1 MAIIGSGFAGIG
13 MAIRLKRMGVASL
26 TVYEAAADIGG
37 TWRDNDYPGAACD
50 IPSHLY
56 SFSFAPNP
64 SWSRTFGSQREILDY
79 LKRCAREHGIEPL
92 IRCNARV
99 AKARFD
105 DDARVWRLDIVTT
118 PDGADA
124 SIHEAHH
131 AQEPYGSSTARADA
145 AASGTAN
152 AEHHH
157 ATCETVEAD
166 IVIAANGPL
175 SRPALPDITGIERF
189 RGALFHSA
197 RWDRDYPFEGKTVAV
212 IGTGA
217 SAVQFIPHLQRRA
230 TRLCVF
236 QRTAPWIMPRPDRPI
251 GQNTQ
256 RAFRWLPFA
265 QRIARWAIYWRHEA
279 RALAFIVNPKWMRA
293 PMRFSASYL
302 ARRVQDPALRAKLTP
317 DTVLGC
323 KRVLLSSDYYPALTQ
338 PNVDVVALPIR
349 EIVEDGL
356 VTDDG
361 RHWPADAIVCGTGF
375 QVADAGAPFPI
386 IGAHGADLDARWRAN
401 GPQAYLGTSIA
412 GFPNFFMMIGPN
424 TGLGHNSMVYMIESH
439 IAYIAGCLRMLC
451 RRGARTMQVR
461 EDVEHAYNERLQNA
475 FRGTVWM
482 SGCRSWYLS
491 KRGRNTALWPGFTFA
506 FRRLTRRVKADD
518 YRFGD

>member
-1 MAIIGSGFAGIG
+1 MTRSSKIPLRVAIIGSGFAGIG

-26 TVYEAAADIGG
+26 TVYEAASDIGG

-64 SWSRTFGSQREILDY
+64 SWSRTFASQREIFDY
-79 LKRCAREHGIEPL
+79 LKRCARDHGVEPL

-105 DDARVWRLDIVTT
+105 DEAKVWRLDIVATNN
-118 PDGADA
+118 GA
-124 SIHEAHH
+124 H
-131 AQEPYGSSTARADA
+131 AP
-145 AASGTAN
+145 N
-152 AEHHH
+152 AEHHRV
-157 ATCETVEAD
+157 TSETVEVD

-175 SRPALPDITGIERF
+175 SRPALPDIAGIARF
-189 RGALFHSA
+189 RGPLFHSA
-197 RWDRDYPFEGKTVAV
+197 RWNHDYSLEGKTIAV

-217 SAVQFIPHLQRRA
+217 SAVQFIPHLQRHAARV
-230 TRLCVF
+230 CVF
-236 QRTAPWIMPRPDRPI
+236 QRTPPWIMPRPDRAISPLA
-251 GQNTQ
+251 Q
-256 RAFRWLPFA
+256 RAFRWLPLA
-265 QRIARWAIYWRHEA
+265 QRIARWTLYWRHEA
-279 RALAFIVNPKWMRA
+279 RALAFIVNPKWMQA
-293 PMRFSASYL
+293 PMRFATSYL
-302 ARRVQDPALRAKLTP
+302 ARRVKDPALRAKLTP
-317 DTVLGC
+317 DYLLGC

-338 PNVDVVALPIR
+338 PNVDVVTTPIR
-349 EIVEDGL
+349 EIVDDGL

-361 RHWPADAIVCGTGF
+361 RHWPVDAIVCGTGF
-375 QVADAGAPFPI
+375 DVADTGAPFPI
-386 IGAHGADLDARWRAN
+386 VGAHGADLDARWRAE
-401 GPQAYLGTSIA
+401 GPRAYLGTNIA

-439 IAYIAGCLRMLC
+439 IAYIARCLRTLC
-451 RRGARTMQVR
+451 RRGARTMDVR
-461 EDVEHAYNERLQNA
+461 EDMEIAYNERLQHA

-491 KRGRNTALWPGFTFA
+491 KRGRNTTLWPGFTFA

>member
-1 MAIIGSGFAGIG
+1 MTRSCKIPLRVAIVGSGFAGIG
-13 MAIRLKRMGVASL
+13 MAIRLKQMGVASL
-26 TVYEAAADIGG
+26 TVYEAAGDIGG

-79 LKRCAREHGIEPL
+79 LKRCARDHGVEPL

-99 AKARFD
+99 TKARFD
-105 DDARVWRLDIVTT
+105 DDARVWHLDIATA
-118 PDGADA
+118 PDG
-124 SIHEAHH
+124 
-131 AQEPYGSSTARADA
+131 ST
-145 AASGTAN
+145 
-152 AEHHH
+152 H
-157 ATCETVEAD
+157 ETVEAD
-166 IVIAANGPL
+166 VVIAANGPL
-175 SRPALPDITGIERF
+175 SRPAMPGIAGIERF
-189 RGALFHSA
+189 GGALFHSA
-197 RWDRDYPFEGKTVAV
+197 RWDHTYPFEGKTVAV

-230 TRLCVF
+230 ARLCVF
-236 QRTAPWIMPRPDRPI
+236 QRTPPWIMPRPDRTISPHAQ
-251 GQNTQ
+251 G
-256 RAFRWLPFA
+256 AFRWLPLA
-265 QRIARWAIYWRHEA
+265 QQIARWMIYWRHEA
-279 RALAFIVNPKWMRA
+279 RALAFIVNTQWMQG
-293 PMRFSASYL
+293 PMRFSTSYL
-302 ARRVQDPALRAKLTP
+302 ARRVQDPVLRAKLTP
-317 DTVLGC
+317 NYLLGC

-338 PNVDVVALPIR
+338 PNVDVVTTPIR

-361 RHWPADAIVCGTGF
+361 RHWPVDAIVCGTGF

-439 IAYIAGCLRMLC
+439 MAYSARSLRRLC
-451 RRGARTMQVR
+451 ERGARTREVR
-461 EDVEHAYNERLQNA
+461 ETVEHAYNERLQNA

-491 KRGRNTALWPGFTFA
+491 KRGRNTTLWPGFSFA
-506 FRRLTRRVKADD
+506 FRRLTRRVKANH

>member
-1 MAIIGSGFAGIG
+1 MTRSSKIALRVAIVGSGFAGIG
-13 MAIRLKRMGVASL
+13 MAIRLRQMGVAEL
-26 TVYEAAADIGG
+26 TVYEAAPEIGG

-79 LKRCAREHGIEPL
+79 LKRCARDHGIEPS

-99 AKARFD
+99 VKARFD
-105 DDARVWRLDIVTT
+105 DEARVWRLDIATT
-118 PDGADA
+118 SGASDGTKGANGQSDGG
-124 SIHEAHH
+124 
-131 AQEPYGSSTARADA
+131 EPSRPTTKQPPQPTY
-145 AASGTAN
+145 
-152 AEHHH
+152 
-157 ATCETVEAD
+157 ETVEAD

-175 SRPALPDITGIERF
+175 SRPALPDIVGIERF

-197 RWDRDYPFEGKTVAV
+197 RWDHAYPLEGKTVAV

-230 TRLCVF
+230 ARLAVF
-236 QRTAPWIMPRPDRPI
+236 QRTPPWIMPRPDRPI
-251 GQNTQ
+251 GRFAQ
-256 RAFRWLPFA
+256 RAFRWFPLA
-265 QRIARWAIYWRHEA
+265 QRLARWSIYWRHEA
-279 RALAFIVNPKWMRA
+279 RALAFIVHPKWMQA
-293 PMRFSASYL
+293 PMRFAASYL
-302 ARRVQDPALRAKLTP
+302 ERRVKDPALRAKLTP
-317 DTVLGC
+317 NYLLGC

-338 PNVDVVALPIR
+338 PNVDIVTVPIR
-349 EIVEDGL
+349 EMVADGL
-356 VTDDG
+356 VTEDG
-361 RHWPADAIVCGTGF
+361 RHWPVDAIVCGTGF

-386 IGAHGADLDARWRAN
+386 VGARGAELDALWRAD
-401 GPQAYLGTSIA
+401 GPYAYLGTSIA

-439 IAYIAGCLRMLC
+439 IAYIARCLRTLC
-451 RRGARTMQVR
+451 RRGARTMEVR
-461 EDVEHAYNERLQNA
+461 EEAQQAYNARIQDA

-491 KRGRNTALWPGFTFA
+491 KRGRNTTLWPGFTFA
-506 FRRLTRRVKADD
+506 FRRLTRRASADD

>member
-1 MAIIGSGFAGIG
+1 VTRSCKIPLRVAIIGSGFAGIG
-13 MAIRLKRMGVASL
+13 MAIRLRRMGVASL
-26 TVYEAAADIGG
+26 TVYEAASEIGG

-56 SFSFAPNP
+56 SFSFAPNAD
-64 SWSRTFGSQREILDY
+64 WSRTFGSQREILDY
-79 LKRCAREHGIEPL
+79 LKRCARDHGIEPS

-99 AKARFD
+99 AQARFD

-118 PDGADA
+118 PHDRDA
-124 SIHEAHH
+124 SKD
-131 AQEPYGSSTARADA
+131 SSVSNTT
-145 AASGTAN
+145 GP
-152 AEHHH
+152 HCPP
-157 ATCETVEAD
+157 CETVEAD

-175 SRPALPDITGIERF
+175 SRPALPAIAGIERF

-197 RWDRDYPFEGKTVAV
+197 RWNHRYRFEGKTVAV

-230 TRLCVF
+230 ARLCVF
-236 QRTAPWIMPRPDRPI
+236 QRTPPWVMPRPDRAI
-251 GQNTQ
+251 GPYMQ
-256 RAFRWLPFA
+256 RAFRWFPFA
-265 QRIARWAIYWRHEA
+265 QRVARWSIYWRHEA
-279 RALAFIVNPKWMRA
+279 RALAFIGHPNWMRA
-293 PMRFSASYL
+293 PMRFAISYL
-302 ARRVQDPALRAKLTP
+302 ERRVKDPVLRAKLTP
-317 DTVLGC
+317 NYLLGC

-338 PNVDVVALPIR
+338 ANVDVVTTPIR

-356 VTDDG
+356 VTVDG
-361 RHWPADAIVCGTGF
+361 RHWPVDAIVCGTGF
-375 QVADAGAPFPI
+375 DVADAGAPFKI
-386 IGAHGADLDARWRAN
+386 IGARGADLDARWRAN
-401 GPQAYLGTSIA
+401 GPRAYLGTSIA

-439 IAYIAGCLRMLC
+439 IAYIARCLRILC
-451 RRGARTMQVR
+451 RRGARTMEVR
-461 EDVEHAYNERLQNA
+461 EDAERAYNERLQSA

-491 KRGRNTALWPGFTFA
+491 KRGTNTTLWPGFTFA
-506 FRRLTRRVKADD
+506 FRRLTRRVNADD